1 MDLSDADDYYSDDD
15 FTRTSQDERC
25 GLSSIC
31 EEPVDSNDSSF
42 PKRSII
48 NETSHLDERKCNESY
63 DSYSLDEDFASIL
76 SRDKEPST
84 APRNAAVSTDCEC
97 DDDTKI
103 FSEEKHVP
111 AEKNHNEQCE
121 NDSESQASR
130 SLDKPTTPN
139 HSTSIDDGDCN
150 EETRSDEN
158 YIGEVQELEGD
169 VAAEST
175 ILETLATNDCKEAAN
190 DSNKE
195 NEVDA
200 ASNKMLPQQSVGKE
214 GHTNSRCKPKI
225 KKPAPLPRCATL
237 STKSMSIA
245 RKTNETNIDGKT
257 QIKRKYSLKRLQELS
272 KPRKHHMY
280 ARNDITREIKQTKKA
295 DSNSFL
301 ERMELMEMERR
312 AKAEFVAGRIY
323 SSIPVIYGS
332 IFRHNHSNHFLSVLY
347 TAEAKYNSKVDIDKL
362 RCPTCGRIQ
371 SYSEFI
377 GKSLNCKNDKCS
389 KKKVQYQK
397 KTQVNTF
404 LTRLERSTQ
413 RRSSKVDEIRAER
426 RSSLSTQCKGKSR
439 TQKALMKKVATE
451 GFMDRMQKDIHV
463 RQTKISRHVEL
474 MDESLRKAHSFKP
487 DIKIPDHLI
496 SNRKGGIVSLS
507 APPRRYTQSFEE
519 RLEEC
524 DRKQGNGATQKN
536 TKSRAPIEFLW
547 SKMKYDEGKTK
558 KRFQKAYI

>member
-48 NETSHLDERKCNESY
+48 NETSHLDEHKCNESY

-84 APRNAAVSTDCEC
+84 TPRNAAVSTDCEC

-111 AEKNHNEQCE
+111 AEKNHTEQCE
-121 NDSESQASR
+121 NDSESQDSR

-158 YIGEVQELEGD
+158 YIGEVQVLESD

-237 STKSMSIA
+237 STKFMSIA

-301 ERMELMEMERR
+301 ERMELMETERR
-312 AKAEFVAGRIY
+312 AKAEFVA
-323 SSIPVIYGS
+323 
-332 IFRHNHSNHFLSVLY
+332 
-347 TAEAKYNSKVDIDKL
+347 AEAKYNSKVDIDKL

-377 GKSLNCKNDKCS
+377 GKSLNCKTDKCS

-426 RSSLSTQCKGKSR
+426 RSSLSSQCKGKSR

-487 DIKIPDHLI
+487 DIKIPDYLI

-536 TKSRAPIEFLW
+536 TKSRAPIECLW
-547 SKMKYDEGKTK
+547 SKKKYDEGKTK
-558 KRFQKAYI
+558 KRFQEAYI